1 MVSAAART
9 RLCRHFWTA
18 ASHTIQMYNVTTMG
32 KDTDMGRQDTA
43 ADTMEKDRDTAA
55 ADMAAAATTKRFEK
69 FSKIAT
75 NMILVFIIVKLF

>member
-1 MVSAAART
+1 
-9 RLCRHFWTA
+9 
-18 ASHTIQMYNVTTMG
+18 MYNVTTMG

>member
-1 MVSAAART
+1 
-9 RLCRHFWTA
+9 
-18 ASHTIQMYNVTTMG
+18 
-32 KDTDMGRQDTA
+32 MGRQ
-43 ADTMEKDRDTAA
+43 DTAA